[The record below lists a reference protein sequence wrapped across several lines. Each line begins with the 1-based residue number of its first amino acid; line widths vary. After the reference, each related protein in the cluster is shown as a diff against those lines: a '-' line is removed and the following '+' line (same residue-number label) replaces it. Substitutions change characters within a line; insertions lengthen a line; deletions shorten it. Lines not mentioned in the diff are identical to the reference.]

1 MSEENEATKQKRNI
15 EETYEVNSSSLID
28 AALVIDSGGLLLP
41 PPLPDPG
48 SAPLDPAVNAF
59 APPPAPPP
67 PCLPN
72 LKICTV
78 PLIELTH
85 TSELT
90 RLKLMLQ
97 I

>member
-1 MSEENEATKQKRNI
+1 MTHVA
-15 EETYEVNSSSLID
+15 NSSSLID

-41 PPLPDPG
+41 PPGVDVKAFVPPD
-48 SAPLDPAVNAF
+48 A
-59 APPPAPPP
+59 PPAPPCFP
-67 PCLPN
+67 S

-90 RLKLMLQ
+90 RLKLILQ
-97 I
+97 IYMGRLASSVKW